1 MGTVSALR
9 SSAELIG
16 GTDSGAV
23 VVAGTAP

>member
-16 GTDSGAV
+16 ATDSRAV
-23 VVAGTAP
+23 VVVGTPA